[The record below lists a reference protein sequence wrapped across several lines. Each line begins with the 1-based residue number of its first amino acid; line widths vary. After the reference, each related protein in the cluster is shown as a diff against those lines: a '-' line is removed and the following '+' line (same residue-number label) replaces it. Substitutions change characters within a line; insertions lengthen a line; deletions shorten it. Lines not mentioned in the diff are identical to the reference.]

1 MYIPIHNNC
10 NKGGIMKKD
19 KIPKI
24 IHYIWVGG
32 NPKPKDI
39 QKCIKT
45 WQKHLEGYEI
55 KEWNENNFDI
65 NSHPFCKAAYEAK
78 KWAYVSDYIRAYVIY
93 HEGGIYLD
101 TDVILLD
108 NFDKYLQHDAF
119 VGFEND
125 THPFTAVFGAK
136 KHHSLTKKMLD
147 YYDELK
153 LYNFDFSSNN
163 TISVSNILIND
174 YKCELGNKY
183 QILKDDIAVYPDYI
197 FCNPSK
203 DSVSIHVFTGSWLDN
218 KKSLKYKI
226 MKKLKLSINTKAKA
240 EKYRKYISRNK

>member
-1 MYIPIHNNC
+1 MREKN
-10 NKGGIMKKD
+10 

-24 IHYIWVGG
+24 IHYVWVGG

-39 QKCIKT
+39 QKCMNSWK
-45 WQKHLEGYEI
+45 KHLDGYEI
-55 KEWNENNFDI
+55 KEWNESNFDI

-93 HEGGIYLD
+93 NEGGIYLD
-101 TDVILLD
+101 TDVILLK
-108 NFDKYLQHDAF
+108 NFDSYLKHEAF

-125 THPFTAVFGAK
+125 THPFTAVFGAQ
-136 KHHSLTKKMLD
+136 KHHPLLKKMLD
-147 YYDELK
+147 YYNNLDS
-153 LYNFDFSSNN
+153 YNFDFKSNN

-174 YKCELGNKY
+174 YNCKLGNNY
-183 QILKDDIAVYPDYI
+183 QELKDGIAVYPDYI

-203 DSVSIHVFTGSWLDN
+203 DSVSIHVFTGTWLEN

-226 MKKLKLSINTKAKA
+226 MKSIKLNINTSKKA
-240 EKYRKYISRNK
+240 EIYHKYISRNN